1 MSYASI
7 INTDCQ
13 KSIDKLCRKNP
24 VLKKALTRKVNEIIL
39 NPHRYKHLKHSL
51 SGRQRV
57 HILKNFVLSFR
68 IDETN
73 KTVIFLKFGHHDKA
87 Y

>member
-1 MSYASI
+1 MNYTSI

-13 KSIDKLCRKNP
+13 KTMNKLCRKNP
-24 VLKKALTRKVNEIIL
+24 VLKKALTRKINQIL
-39 NPHRYKHLKHSL
+39 INPRRYKHLRHSL
-51 SGRQRV
+51 AGKQRV
-57 HILKNFVLSFR
+57 HILGKFVLSFK

-73 KTVIFLKFGHHDKA
+73 KTVIFLKFGHHDQA